1 MSTLVVVLLIG
12 LGAGALI
19 GLQNPLASLL
29 GSRLGLLEASFLTHL
44 GGTLFAGLLLLLLGG
59 GSFSGWREVPW
70 YGFLAGV
77 VGVGIIA
84 AVAYTVP
91 RIGVTSAVTLMV
103 TGQLL
108 VGAIIDH
115 FGWLGVTGNP
125 LTPARGV
132 GFGVLLLGTWL
143 VVR

>member
-1 MSTLVVVLLIG
+1 MSTLIVVLLVG

-29 GSRLGLLEASFLTHL
+29 GNRFGLLGSAFVTHL
-44 GGTLFAGLLLLLLGG
+44 AGTLLAGLILLLFGG
-59 GSFSGWREVPW
+59 GSFSAWRDVPW
-70 YGFLAGV
+70 YAFLAGF

-103 TGQLL
+103 AGQLV

-115 FGWLGVTGNP
+115 FGWLGVDVNA
-125 LTPARGV
+125 LTPARGL

>member
-1 MSTLVVVLLIG
+1 MSTLMVVWLVG

-29 GSRLGLLEASFLTHL
+29 GTRLGLLEGSFLTHL
-44 GGTLFAGLLLLLLGG
+44 GGTLLAGLLLLLLGG
-59 GSFSGWREVPW
+59 GSLSGWRDVPW
-70 YGFLAGV
+70 YAFFAGF
-77 VGVGIIA
+77 VGVGIIS

-108 VGAIIDH
+108 VGAMIDH
-115 FGWLGVTGNP
+115 FGWLGVSVSP
-125 LTPARGV
+125 VTPTRGL

>member
-1 MSTLVVVLLIG
+1 MSTLIVVLFVG

-29 GSRLGLLEASFLTHL
+29 GSRLGLLEGSFLTHL
-44 GGTLFAGLLLLLLGG
+44 GGTVFAGLLLLLLGG
-59 GSFSGWREVPW
+59 GGFSAWREVPW
-70 YGFLAGV
+70 YGFLAGF

-91 RIGVTSAVTLMV
+91 RIGITSAVTLMV
-103 TGQLL
+103 TGQLV

-115 FGWLGVTGNP
+115 FGWLGVNVNV
-125 LTPARGV
+125 LTPMRGL

>member
-1 MSTLVVVLLIG
+1 LL
-12 LGAGALI
+12 
-19 GLQNPLASLL
+19 
-29 GSRLGLLEASFLTHL
+29 
-44 GGTLFAGLLLLLLGG
+44 AGLLLLRLGS
-59 GSFSGWREVPW
+59 GSLSGWREVPW
-70 YGFLAGV
+70 YGFLAGF
-77 VGVGIIA
+77 VGVGIIT

-91 RIGVTSAVTLMV
+91 RIGVTSAITLMV

-115 FGWLGVTGNP
+115 FGWLGVSVNSM
-125 LTPARGV
+125 TPARGF